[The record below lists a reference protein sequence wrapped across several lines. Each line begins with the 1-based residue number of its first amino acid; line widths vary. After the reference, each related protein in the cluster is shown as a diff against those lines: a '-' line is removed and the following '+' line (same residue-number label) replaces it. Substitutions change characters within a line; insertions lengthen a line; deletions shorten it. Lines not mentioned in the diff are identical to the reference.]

1 MSKEALL
8 KAFKELGRVALISVI
23 PLVVASLENGVID
36 LRAIAVV
43 AAIAC
48 LKFIDKLLHSVGSEQ
63 EEATGEESILTKGL
77 TRF

>member
-48 LKFIDKLLHSVGSEQ
+48 LKFIDKLLHEVGLEK
-63 EEATGEESILTKGL
+63 EEESGEKSGL
-77 TRF
+77 TTGITGF